1 MRAPSKSP
9 QGCGRGA
16 ERRLTAY
23 LQVPMASTP
32 ETPPTERQYDLP
44 YAVLLF
50 SVAVVAVGLAL
61 SRHGVLTGD
70 HGWGTAAFFVA
81 YGLFTITV
89 GFPHPG
95 FGHVSFDRVAQVASL
110 LVLGPVDAAWI
121 NGLASMIYPWH
132 RLKNGASLRTVL
144 TASLHNAG
152 LMSLVILGCGQ
163 LYVAAGGPVPLT
175 QLDLRTVALLT
186 LLMVSMQVTNDLGM
200 MLLFRLRHV
209 SVTSFL
215 TVFTTGLELS
225 SGLVAILVA
234 MAWETFDRPFF
245 VLLLL
250 VLSLGMMALKNY
262 AVIRGRLEALVDE
275 RTEELKRKSIELERQ
290 ATHDK
295 LTGLYNRRYA
305 DDYLQREIENA
316 HRYGRDFTVAL
327 ADIDHFK
334 SINDRYSHA
343 VGDQVLTRVSEILVA
358 RCRKTDMV
366 ARYGGEEFLIAF
378 PDTSAEFAEQIC
390 SQIRLA
396 VEQSNWTGIHPGFPG
411 EHRITISF
419 GIAEI
424 GDESRRTTIL
434 SEADSRLYQAKHGG
448 RNRVVV

>member
-1 MRAPSKSP
+1 
-9 QGCGRGA
+9 
-16 ERRLTAY
+16 
-23 LQVPMASTP
+23 MANP
-32 ETPPTERQYDLP
+32 DPNPAAARQYDLP

-50 SVAVVAVGLAL
+50 AIAVLVVGFAIDRQGLLAG
-61 SRHGVLTGD
+61 SP
-70 HGWGTAAFFVA
+70 GWGTAVFFVA

-95 FGHVSFDRVAQVASL
+95 FGHVSFDRVAQIASL

-121 NGLASMIYPWH
+121 NGVASLIYPWH
-132 RLKNGASLRTVL
+132 RLRSGTPLRTVL

-152 LMSLVILGCGQ
+152 LMSLAILGCGQ
-163 LYVAAGGPVPLT
+163 AYVMLGGPVPPVDLN
-175 QLDLRTVALLT
+175 LRTVGLL
-186 LLMVSMQVTNDLGM
+186 LFLMLAMQVVNDLGM
-200 MLLFRLRHV
+200 MVLFRMRRV
-209 SVTSFL
+209 SPSKVL
-215 TVFTTGLELS
+215 NIFTTGLELS

-234 MAWETFDRPFF
+234 LAWVNFDGPFF

-250 VLSLGMMALKNY
+250 VLSLGMLALKNY
-262 AVIRGRLEALVDE
+262 AVIRIRLEALVDE
-275 RTEELKRKSIELERQ
+275 RTEELRLKSIELERQ

-316 HRYGRDFTVAL
+316 HRYGREFTIAL

-334 SINDRYSHA
+334 SINDRFSHA
-343 VGDQVLTRVSEILVA
+343 VGDRVLARIAEILVS

-366 ARYGGEEFLIAF
+366 ARYGGEEFLICF
-378 PDTSAEFAEQIC
+378 PDTSTEFAEQIC

-396 VEQSNWTGIHPGFPG
+396 VEEANWSGIHPGIP
-411 EHRITISF
+411 EAIDITISF

-424 GDESRRTTIL
+424 GDDSRRTTVL
-434 SEADSRLYQAKHGG
+434 SEADTRLYKAKHGG

>member
-1 MRAPSKSP
+1 
-9 QGCGRGA
+9 
-16 ERRLTAY
+16 
-23 LQVPMASTP
+23 MASP
-32 ETPPTERQYDLP
+32 DINIPTGRQYDLP
-44 YAVLLF
+44 YAVVLF
-50 SVAVVAVGLAL
+50 AIAVMAVAVAVRGQG
-61 SRHGVLTGD
+61 GVLAGA
-70 HGWGTAAFFVA
+70 HGWGAAVFFIA

-121 NGLASMIYPWH
+121 NGIASLVYPWH
-132 RLKNGASLRTVL
+132 RLRSGTPLRTVL

-163 LYVAAGGPVPLT
+163 LYLAAGGPAPLSH
-175 QLDLRTVALLT
+175 LDLRTATLLL
-186 LLMVSMQVTNDLGM
+186 LLMVSMQILNDLGM
-200 MLLFRLRHV
+200 MLLFRLRHL
-209 SVTSFL
+209 SVLSFL
-215 TVFTTGLELS
+215 TLFTTGLELS
-225 SGLVAILVA
+225 SGLVGVLIAI
-234 MAWETFDRPFF
+234 AWGSFDWPFF
-245 VLLLL
+245 ALLLL
-250 VLSLGMMALKNY
+250 VLSLGMLALKNY

-275 RTEELKRKSIELERQ
+275 RTEELRLKSIELERQ

-316 HRYGRDFTVAL
+316 HRYGREFTVAL

-334 SINDRYSHA
+334 SINDLHSHA
-343 VGDQVLTRVSEILVA
+343 AGDKVLARVAEILVA

-366 ARYGGEEFLIAF
+366 ARYGGEEFLICF
-378 PDTSAEFAEQIC
+378 PDTSTEFAEAIC

-396 VEQSNWTGIHPGFPG
+396 VEQANWSGVHSAIPDSFK
-411 EHRITISF
+411 ITISF
-419 GIAEI
+419 GLAEI
-424 GDESRRTTIL
+424 GDDSRRTSVL

-448 RNRVVV
+448 RNRVVA